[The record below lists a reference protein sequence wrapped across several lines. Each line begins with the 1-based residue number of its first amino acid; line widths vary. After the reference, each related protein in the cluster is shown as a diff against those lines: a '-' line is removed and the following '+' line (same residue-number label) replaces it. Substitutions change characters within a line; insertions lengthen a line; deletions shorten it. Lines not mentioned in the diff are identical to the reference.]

1 MDECMV
7 EWLDGTLAT
16 TINSI
21 PGDISF
27 HLLGRE
33 TATDG
38 GGGMRKD
45 TFVKVST
52 TPAPF
57 TAGGIHILEII
68 LPKHTTVT
76 HHNNRRQSYSLF
88 Q

>member
-7 EWLDGTLAT
+7 EWLDGTLAI

-33 TATDG
+33 TGTDG
-38 GGGMRKD
+38 GGGIRKD
-45 TFVKVST
+45 TIVKVST

-68 LPKHTTVT
+68 FGQT
-76 HHNNRRQSYSLF
+76 HHSHPPQ
-88 Q
+88 QP